1 MTSDLSPPSTTSGTP
16 ADVESE
22 PTRGPGWLPIAVLFI
37 VAIGAVA
44 WFASRSGETAV
55 GDDEVSAAIAGIEF
69 PLADGSTATLADYQG
84 RPAVV
89 NFFAAWCPPCRAE
102 MPDFETVH
110 QATRDEVAFV
120 GISHDLNE
128 AEWLD
133 LVDETG
139 VTFDT
144 GFQPEQELFIAIDGI
159 GMPTTIFLD
168 ADGTIVHTHAGV
180 VNSEILTDLIDTH
193 LRP

>member
-1 MTSDLSPPSTTSGTP
+1 MTSDLSPPSTTSGSD
-16 ADVESE
+16 AAVEPE
-22 PTRGPGWLPIAVLFI
+22 PTGGPGWLPVALLFI
-37 VAIGAVA
+37 VAIGVVA
-44 WFASRSGETAV
+44 WFATQSGETAS
-55 GDDEVSAAIAGIEF
+55 GDDELAGQIADIGF

-84 RPAVV
+84 QPVVV

-110 QATRDEVAFV
+110 QATKDEIAFV
-120 GISHDLNE
+120 GISHDLNDTD
-128 AEWLD
+128 WLD

-159 GMPTTIFLD
+159 GMPTTMFLD
-168 ADGTIVHTHAGV
+168 ADGSIVHTHAGV
-180 VNSEILTDLIDTH
+180 VNTEILTDLIDTH